1 MKKFAASAAFAAA
14 SIAALALSPAIAQNG
29 SGGGAAAG
37 AATGAVGGA
46 IVGGPVGAV
55 VGGAAGA
62 LAGGAVGSITDADR
76 TYVRGYVMQNRR
88 PSVRV
93 EGPLAAGAIL
103 PQQVEV
109 YPLEGN
115 PGLTNYRYA
124 WVNDRAVL
132 IDPQSRRVIYV
143 IE

>member
-1 MKKFAASAAFAAA
+1 MKFVTSTTLVV
-14 SIAALALSPAIAQNG
+14 AALAVLAVSPSLAQNG
-29 SGGGAAAG
+29 SGGGSAAG

-55 VGGAAGA
+55 VGSAAGA
-62 LAGGAVGSITDADR
+62 LAGGAVGSITDSDR

-93 EGPLAAGAIL
+93 EGPLAAGAVL
-103 PQQVEV
+103 PQQVEL

-115 PGLTNYRYA
+115 PGLSNYRYT
-124 WVNDRAVL
+124 WVNDCAVL

>member
-1 MKKFAASAAFAAA
+1 MKTFMASATFACAA
-14 SIAALALSPAIAQNG
+14 IAALALSPALAQSG
-29 SGGGAAAG
+29 SNGGAAAG

-62 LAGGAVGSITDADR
+62 IAGGAVGSITDSDR

-93 EGPLAAGAIL
+93 EGPLAAGAVL

-115 PGLTNYRYA
+115 PALANYRYA

-132 IDPQSRRVIYV
+132 IDPQTRRVIYIV
-143 IE
+143 E